1 LITPQKRQNPA
12 KHEEDSGRRVGGE
25 EGKMVGERGVR
36 TDVRRKKKYLAGRQY
51 EIGALLCQSY

>member
-36 TDVRRKKKYLAGRQY
+36 REDVRRRKKKH
-51 EIGALLCQSY
+51 CF